1 MSSHHLITHHLIID
15 KRPQS
20 LLPSHKVPMGKD
32 PAQASPTISVFDQL
46 PRDKRDELTR
56 AVEHRVCAPRTVIFR
71 QGDPGDQFYVI
82 QSGKVRV
89 FRKDARGLETDL
101 SILGP
106 GESFGEMAL
115 LTGEARSA
123 NVEATD
129 ETSLMV
135 LSKEQF
141 ERILE
146 DFPDIT
152 LAFVKQ
158 MSGWLLRDEKIIEK
172 EVQLQ
177 YRAPRMSWFDFV
189 LLIGVSLILAFVFN
203 RSNPNGLPVLPNLP
217 DRKAISQISAAQ
229 AMDEVKKGALLVD
242 AGPEAFYEKK
252 HIQGAMSMPLALF
265 DIVYSTVFT
274 GEEKGKNIIVYGGTF
289 SKLYDWEL
297 ASRLLSRGQKNVKVL
312 AGGMAQ
318 WEKEGY
324 PVEGG
329 DQ

>member
-1 MSSHHLITHHLIID
+1 
-15 KRPQS
+15 
-20 LLPSHKVPMGKD
+20 MGKD
-32 PAQASPTISVFDQL
+32 IKRESPGSSVFGQL
-46 PRDKRDELTR
+46 PEEKRDEITQ
-56 AVEHRVCAPRTVIFR
+56 AMEHQVAAPGTIIFR
-71 QGDPGDQFYVI
+71 QGGPGDRFYVI

-89 FRKDARGLETDL
+89 FRKDAGGLETDL
-101 SILGP
+101 SMLGA

-115 LTGEARSA
+115 LTGEMRSA
-123 NVEATD
+123 NVEAIE
-129 ETSLMV
+129 ETRLMV

-158 MSGWLLRDEKIIEK
+158 ISGWLLRDEKIIEK

-203 RSNPNGLPVLPNLP
+203 RSNPNGLPLLPNLP
-217 DRKAISQISAAQ
+217 ARKAISQISAAQ
-229 AMDEVKKGALLVD
+229 AVGEVKKGALLVD

-297 ASRLLSRGQKNVKVL
+297 ASRLLSRGQMNVKVL

-324 PVEGG
+324 PVEEG